1 MQKYLNEVLSAIN
14 VPSMK
19 IKIVYLYRKISGWSI
34 MDSIVANE
42 IMNPNLVTQL
52 LYRSGSL
59 SVNSVQG
66 TQENEDYAR
75 SYIQE
80 MLKKG
85 TPFILHKVGLII
97 SSSKPHLACSAD
109 NFVGVGSTDDISV
122 TAENKCPYAARDIL
136 RIHIMYALIILIF
149 PLSCFLYQ
157 RQKSAE
163 LHCSAAFV
171 LRGILLGAH
180 SSYTH

>member
-19 IKIVYLYRKISGWSI
+19 IKIFYNYLYRKISGWSI

-80 MLKKG
+80 MLKKA
-85 TPFILHKVGLII
+85 
-97 SSSKPHLACSAD
+97 HL
-109 NFVGVGSTDDISV
+109 
-122 TAENKCPYAARDIL
+122 
-136 RIHIMYALIILIF
+136 
-149 PLSCFLYQ
+149 LYFT
-157 RQKSAE
+157 K
-163 LHCSAAFV
+163 LD
-171 LRGILLGAH
+171 
-180 SSYTH
+180 